1 MDMLQACWMK
11 AVLQLT
17 SEADQGDVYSTMLS
31 IFFKLGYYFSYL
43 NCISKLCPSPSIS
56 KYK

>member
-31 IFFKLGYYFSYL
+31 IFL
-43 NCISKLCPSPSIS
+43 NWAIISVI
-56 KYK
+56 